1 MKRRQLLAG
10 GATLAA
16 LAGCESYMMPV
27 NQERAPR
34 PEIPSLRSIAF
45 GSCMDQSKPQPIWDA
60 VLAGRPDLC
69 IFGGDNVYH
78 SVPPWTASGLRQA
91 YATQAAVPG
100 FERLRRAVPHM
111 AIWDDNDYGQ
121 NDGGASFPHKAES
134 KEEFLSF
141 WNVGPDD
148 PRRQREG
155 LYFARTFGPAGRRV
169 QVIMLDTRWFRSP
182 WKVTDQR
189 DAPGKERYVPDAD
202 ASKTMLGQAQWRWLE
217 ERLSEP
223 ADVRLV
229 VSSIQVVA
237 DGHGWERWGNFPHER
252 EKLYALIR
260 LTRAQGVVL
269 LSGDRHVGGLYR
281 EAGGTAYPLYEM
293 TSSGITHTWR
303 EAAEAGPNRLG
314 DLFTDLHYGTV
325 DIDWDARSLQ
335 LALRDITG
343 VTRRSQGIAFDALR
357 SA

>member
-1 MKRRQLLAG
+1 
-10 GATLAA
+10 
-16 LAGCESYMMPV
+16 
-27 NQERAPR
+27 
-34 PEIPSLRSIAF
+34 
-45 GSCMDQSKPQPIWDA
+45 
-60 VLAGRPDLC
+60 
-69 IFGGDNVYH
+69 
-78 SVPPWTASGLRQA
+78 
-91 YATQAAVPG
+91 
-100 FERLRRAVPHM
+100 
-111 AIWDDNDYGQ
+111 
-121 NDGGASFPHKAES
+121 
-134 KEEFLSF
+134 
-141 WNVGPDD
+141 
-148 PRRQREG
+148 
-155 LYFARTFGPAGRRV
+155 
-169 QVIMLDTRWFRSP
+169 
-182 WKVTDQR
+182 
-189 DAPGKERYVPDAD
+189 
-202 ASKTMLGQAQWRWLE
+202 MLGQAQWRWLE

-252 EKLYALIR
+252 EYLYALIR